1 MRSFALA
8 IATLLLL
15 SSCTDDPGPIE
26 PSATGTDPDVAAPTL
41 PDTAES
47 KSSKG
52 QIAFVRHVVSMLNF
66 AVGSGSADELE
77 ELFDPACEACEKY
90 VARVRSDNAE
100 NGDVEGFNWSVSKG
114 RVLDGDLVEVSIEA
128 DPYEKKDPQT
138 GDSTHVR
145 AATYQLGFK
154 LESRHD
160 RWIVSDLYVPE
171 DANE

>member
-15 SSCTDDPGPIE
+15 TACTDDPGPIE
-26 PSATGTDPDVAAPTL
+26 PSPTRIEPNLAAPTM
-41 PDTAES
+41 PKAAES

-66 AVGSGSADELE
+66 AVGSGSTDELE
-77 ELFDPACEACEKY
+77 ELFDPACEACGEY
-90 VARVRSDNAE
+90 VARVRSDNADR
-100 NGDVEGFNWSVSKG
+100 GDVDGFNWSVSKG

-128 DPYEKKDPQT
+128 DPYKKNNPET
-138 GDSTHVR
+138 GESTQVR

-154 LESRHD
+154 LENRSD
-160 RWIVSDLYVPE
+160 RWVVSDLYVPE
-171 DANE
+171 GAK